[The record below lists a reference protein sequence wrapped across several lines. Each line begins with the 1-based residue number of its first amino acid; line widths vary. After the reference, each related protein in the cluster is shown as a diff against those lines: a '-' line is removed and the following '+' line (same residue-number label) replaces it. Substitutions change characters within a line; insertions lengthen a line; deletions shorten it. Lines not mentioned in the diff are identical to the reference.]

1 MRKILLLAVLPFILF
16 TTYVYNYTCNSL
28 IHNECRNF
36 PKGAVIEYDTWRL
49 ALIEIEMAEID
60 QLVDQEIAS
69 FSAYDYKIIP
79 TSGDLQS
86 VYDPIYYQSGFAYE
100 RCGFIGPKESYTC
113 DILFEDN
120 GGSFLYQ
127 NNDCKVS
134 YPISF
139 IIEEREYFLFEELEC
154 KAGLKLY
161 EKIDNKIEFVREL
174 SEKNLF
180 DPTPIIFGNDIY
192 ILGTSY
198 DGDLLFSR
206 MSKQNLLNKNHRMT
220 FEMVTKSFQKNRF
233 AGPIFTHQKNLY
245 GFTMNNEDVY
255 GKSLNLVEIAL
266 TPSSVSVEVIA
277 NNILQNLNL
286 FKYHTFSLDPHC
298 DNETCSVM
306 IDFAEKH
313 KRLLHG
319 TKVKFDS

>member
-1 MRKILLLAVLPFILF
+1 MRKVLVLAVLPFILF
-16 TTYVYNYTCNSL
+16 STYVYNYTCSSI

-36 PKGAVIEYDTWRL
+36 PNGAVIEYDTWRL
-49 ALIEIEMAEID
+49 ALIEIEMAEIK
-60 QLVDQEIAS
+60 QLVDREIEN
-69 FSAYDYKIIP
+69 FSVNDYKIIP
-79 TSGDLQS
+79 TSEVLQS

-113 DILFEDN
+113 DILFEDD

-139 IIEEREYFLFEELEC
+139 IIEAREYFLFEELEC
-154 KAGLKLY
+154 RAGLKLY

-192 ILGTSY
+192 IFGTSY
-198 DGDLLFSR
+198 DGELLFSR
-206 MSKQNLLNKNHRMT
+206 ISPQNLLNKNHRMT
-220 FEMVTKSFQKNRF
+220 FEMVTTSSQKNRF

-245 GFTMNNEDVY
+245 GFTMNNENVY

-266 TPSSVSVEVIA
+266 NPNSVSVKVIA
-277 NNILQNLNL
+277 TNVLRNLNL
-286 FKYHTFSLDPHC
+286 FKYHTFSFDPQC

-306 IDFAEKH
+306 IDFADRH

-319 TKVKFDS
+319 TKVNF